1 MNKMNHFCL
10 QRTYNLVCK
19 RRLSHTLKHIAYKY
33 VCTYTQAIK
42 LQQRKQ
48 IRYRGNS
55 YGNLN
60 EILYKIK
67 DLYSSKMSMSKKD
80 KEKLIKQQKTTLVKE
95 TKERYDKKK
104 NSNPPTLGLGK
115 NSHKDHTGTTG
126 KILI

>member
-1 MNKMNHFCL
+1 MNKMNHSRL
-10 QRTYNLVCK
+10 QRTYNLVWK
-19 RRLSHTLKHIAYKY
+19 RRLTHMRKHIAYEY

-48 IRYRGNS
+48 IRYSGNS

-80 KEKLIKQQKTTLVKE
+80 KEKLKKTTKNYSSKE
-95 TKERYDKKK
+95 
-104 NSNPPTLGLGK
+104 N
-115 NSHKDHTGTTG
+115 
-126 KILI
+126 